1 MPSHAPDPA
10 ARPEGYDH
18 IGTTWED
25 AMRWCREQAARIAD
39 KFPDEVGPA
48 IIEATINERFPHD
61 RRKS

>member
-25 AMRWCREQAARIAD
+25 AMRWCREHGHSDVFEWVCSGKVFRTCRHCGRN
-39 KFPDEVGPA
+39 VS
-48 IIEATINERFPHD
+48 T
-61 RRKS
+61 